1 MRRKK
6 WGVLLL
12 LFASQVLAQP
22 LALQDA
28 VNLGLEHSRVV
39 AAAEQRAEAA
49 QERVAEARGYRLP
62 KLDLMEMAARTNQP
76 GEVFGFNMNRE
87 ENVVGLMSE
96 AFGMQAGDSGVIFG
110 MPNNG
115 LLVDPDPMNTYMTR
129 LQAEMPLFTGGMIS
143 GRIAQAKLAAQAA
156 MHDAAR
162 ARQQVGYDVATSW
175 LDLAK
180 AREYH
185 DLLLRARETTRAHV
199 QMARDYHET
208 GFIVSSEVLRAEV
221 YLAEMEELVTRA
233 GSGAELA
240 LAALNFNLGLPQ
252 NRMHDLGQLPEM
264 PVSDAELESCL
275 QIASENRQ
283 DLQSARLML
292 EAGKK
297 EEQVA
302 TAAFLPTVGVQGNYD
317 AWDDKVL
324 GMDATSWSVKGVV
337 SINLFSG
344 GSDRARVQRAKAM
357 SRSYAED
364 VSRFEEGVQLQVK
377 SAHANFNAAQLRLE
391 AAQAALEAGR
401 ENLRVVEERFRQG
414 VSKMIDLLDAET
426 ALRELEV
433 RDLLAR
439 HDTYREAFALRHAAG
454 LPLFAEE
461 EE

>member
-1 MRRKK
+1 MRKTK

-12 LFASQVLAQP
+12 LFAGQVLAET

-28 VNLGLEHSRVV
+28 VSIGLEHSKVV

-49 QERVAEARGYRLP
+49 HRQVKEAWGYRLP
-62 KLDLMEMAARTNQP
+62 RVDLMEMAARTNQP

-87 ENVVGLMSE
+87 EDVVGLMSQ
-96 AFGMQAGDSGVIFG
+96 AFGMSAGENGVEFG

-115 LLVDPDPMNTYMTR
+115 LMVDPDPMNTYLTR
-129 LQAEMPLFTGGMIS
+129 VSAEMPLYTGGMIS
-143 GRIAQAKLAAQAA
+143 GRIAQAKLAATAA
-156 MHDAAR
+156 DHSAAR

-185 DLLLRARETTRAHV
+185 ELLQRARETTRAHV
-199 QMARDYHET
+199 QLAQDYHET
-208 GFIVSSEVLRAEV
+208 GFIVSSEVLRAQV
-221 YLAEMEELVTRA
+221 YLAEMDELVTRA

-252 NRMHDLGQLPEM
+252 DREHDLGMLPEM
-264 PVSDAELESCL
+264 PVADPSVESCL
-275 QIASENRQ
+275 LMAVENRH
-283 DLQSARLML
+283 DLLGARLMQK
-292 EAGKK
+292 AGER
-297 EEQVA
+297 EEDVA
-302 TAAFLPTVGVQGNYD
+302 AAAFLPTIGVQGNYD
-317 AWDDKVL
+317 AWDDQIL
-324 GMDATSWSVKGVV
+324 GLEATSWSVKGVV

-344 GSDRARVQRAKAM
+344 GSDRAKMQHARAMA
-357 SRSYAED
+357 RSYAED

-377 SAHANFNAAQLRLE
+377 QAHANFNAAQLRLD

-414 VSKMIDLLDAET
+414 VSQMIDLLDAET

-433 RDLLAR
+433 RELVAR

-454 LPLFAEE
+454 LSLFASEE
-461 EE
+461 E